1 MKPGDILSYLEMC
14 QEEGASL
21 KRGMNFQL
29 RPGHSVVLMSLR
41 VGSPYD
47 DSLLESG
54 RVLIYEGHDIS
65 KSSTGPDPKSVDQP
79 LKNTNGRPTENGK
92 FWAAAKSMEMGG
104 TAERVR
110 VYEKI
115 KPGIWAYNGTFDL
128 VSARLEL
135 SHGRR
140 VVRFRMVLSA
150 EDGPA
155 PIQQLALKHE
165 RMIPSRVKQDVWK
178 RDEGK
183 CVICGD
189 QKNLHFDHEIPFA
202 KGGSSLVAENVRLLC
217 AQHHLAK
224 SDKIE

>member
-21 KRGMNFQL
+21 QRGMNFQL
-29 RPGHSVVLMSLR
+29 RHGHSVVLMSLR
-41 VGSPYD
+41 AGSPYD
-47 DSLLESG
+47 DALLESG
-54 RVLIYEGHDIS
+54 RVLIYEGHDIARS
-65 KSSTGPDPKSVDQP
+65 ANGPDPKSVDQP
-79 LKNTNGRPTENGK
+79 LKNDKGNLTENGK
-92 FWAAAKSMEMGG
+92 FWAAAKSTESGG
-104 TAERVR
+104 IPERVR

-115 KPGIWAYNGTFDL
+115 KAGIWAYNGTFNL
-128 VSARLEL
+128 VSASLVP
-135 SHGRR
+135 SNGRT
-140 VVRFRMVLSA
+140 VVRFRMELSQ
-150 EDGPA
+150 EDGEVSLQP
-155 PIQQLALKHE
+155 LALKHQ
-165 RMIPSRVKQDVWK
+165 RMIPSRIKQDVWK

-217 AQHHLAK
+217 AKHNLAK

>member
-21 KRGMNFQL
+21 QRGMNFQL

-41 VGSPYD
+41 AGAPYM

-54 RVLIYEGHDIS
+54 RVLLYEGHDIS
-65 KSSTGPDPKSVDQP
+65 NTSGGPDPKSVDQP
-79 LKNTNGRPTENGK
+79 LKSGNGKPTENGK
-92 FWAAAKSMEMGG
+92 FWTAAKLRELSGD
-104 TAERVR
+104 AERVR

-115 KPGIWAYNGTFDL
+115 KAGIWAYNGTFNL
-128 VSARLEL
+128 ISAAMEP
-135 SHGRR
+135 SNGRM
-140 VVRFRMVLSA
+140 VVRFRMELSE
-150 EDGPA
+150 EDGA
-155 PIQQLALKHE
+155 VPIQYFSLKHQ
-165 RMIPSRVKQDVWK
+165 RMIPSRVKQDGWK

-183 CVICGD
+183 CVLCGD

-217 AQHHLAK
+217 AKHNLAK
-224 SDKIE
+224 SDNIE